1 MLDRDCWGRAGWT
14 FLHAITMSY
23 AEAPTVCEQE
33 AMRQF
38 FGSVAPILPCPRC
51 REHFSRALAADPPQ
65 VGSRRALVAWLV
77 GIHNAVNRRL
87 KKRELTVDEGL
98 AALHAACRGGGR
110 RRTLVP
116 ALLVAALVALA
127 VALAV
132 TLAAL
137 ARRR

>member
-1 MLDRDCWGRAGWT
+1 
-14 FLHAITMSY
+14 
-23 AEAPTVCEQE
+23 
-33 AMRQF
+33 MRQF

-51 REHFSRALAADPPQ
+51 SEHFARALAADPPQ

-87 KKRELTVDEGL
+87 KKRELPVAAAL
-98 AALHAACRGGGR
+98 AALHAACGGPGR

-116 ALLVAALVALA
+116 ALLVAALLAAAL
-127 VALAV
+127 LAV
-132 TLAAL
+132 TAGALAA